1 MEHTVHYG
9 EVYSVCQS
17 VIEGNPK
24 KLLEAVAESL
34 AAEILS
40 TFSLVKG
47 IRIQLIKPDPPI
59 PGHYKSV
66 AVDITRGGIYMNKSY
81 LSLGSNMGDRVGMLR
96 QAVRLLKEHPAIEVM
111 NISSLY
117 ETAPVGFTEQD
128 VFLNMVVQLQTS
140 LTAYE
145 LLEICQDIEQT
156 LDRKREIRWG
166 PRTIDLDILLYNQD
180 EFETE
185 NLVIPHP
192 RMHERAFVLVPL
204 LELDPEQDFI
214 EPQREGIEIWKT
226 YNSVESFLLEE

>member
-1 MEHTVHYG
+1 
-9 EVYSVCQS
+9 
-17 VIEGNPK
+17 
-24 KLLEAVAESL
+24 
-34 AAEILS
+34 
-40 TFSLVKG
+40 
-47 IRIQLIKPDPPI
+47 
-59 PGHYKSV
+59 
-66 AVDITRGGIYMNKSY
+66 MNKSY

-128 VFLNMVVQLQTS
+128 AFLNMVVQLQTD

-145 LLEICQDIEQT
+145 LLEICQNIEQT

-180 EFETE
+180 KFETE

-204 LELDPEQDFI
+204 LELDPELDFI
-214 EPQREGIEIWKT
+214 EPEREGIDIWKT

>member
-1 MEHTVHYG
+1 
-9 EVYSVCQS
+9 
-17 VIEGNPK
+17 
-24 KLLEAVAESL
+24 
-34 AAEILS
+34 
-40 TFSLVKG
+40 
-47 IRIQLIKPDPPI
+47 
-59 PGHYKSV
+59 
-66 AVDITRGGIYMNKSY
+66 MNKSY
-81 LSLGSNMGDRVGMLR
+81 LSLGSNMGNRVGMLR
-96 QAVRLLKEHPAIEVM
+96 QAVRLLKEHPAINVM
-111 NISSLY
+111 KISSLY

-128 VFLNMVVQLQTS
+128 AFLNMVVQLQTS

-180 EFETE
+180 EFETK